1 MSFVA
6 EELDKQPYI
15 NLLSTLEK
23 LMGKTKY
30 ETWLANIFPS
40 INTIEAQKKR
50 VIESEIFLRKDIEIK
65 ITHLMARESLLVYE
79 KEKESLLELINQH
92 QIEMQKYLTQYN
104 QYEIDRI
111 DGSKKLM
118 ELQQQVLAQLNLLL
132 QKISQHTEQINQR
145 IQILD
150 NIILRIEKAINA
162 LDANINKDIT
172 HLINSYKKL
181 IDKLPESDQKIQE
194 IKQYL
199 LSSIPD
205 VSSAIKNN
213 NLLHDFA
220 ELLKIQMEAIKHI
233 DPRISIQRAAS
244 HIQNMEEILFDKI
257 NLKEKLVANRD
268 LFIKEKDKL
277 ETKLEIA
284 KDEINN
290 IKIMIQEP
298 IQNSSAVVE
307 KLVTSAEQLN
317 EIENLI
323 KDEIPNEDFTEK
335 LNLLEE
341 FELELDDD
349 MPLAKNLQDDVID
362 YNEERLM
369 QPR

>member
-181 IDKLPESDQKIQE
+181 
-194 IKQYL
+194 
-199 LSSIPD
+199 
-205 VSSAIKNN
+205 
-213 NLLHDFA
+213 
-220 ELLKIQMEAIKHI
+220 
-233 DPRISIQRAAS
+233 
-244 HIQNMEEILFDKI
+244 
-257 NLKEKLVANRD
+257 
-268 LFIKEKDKL
+268 
-277 ETKLEIA
+277 
-284 KDEINN
+284 
-290 IKIMIQEP
+290 
-298 IQNSSAVVE
+298 
-307 KLVTSAEQLN
+307 
-317 EIENLI
+317 
-323 KDEIPNEDFTEK
+323 
-335 LNLLEE
+335 
-341 FELELDDD
+341 
-349 MPLAKNLQDDVID
+349 
-362 YNEERLM
+362 
-369 QPR
+369 